1 MAISYLSNINLNNN
15 ELKSFIV
22 DNLAAAPTVNVAD
35 QGNLIYN
42 TALGALQYNT
52 GTNTWDLYLQH
63 LQLLEKLLLLWMIML
78 LVILL
83 VQ

>member
-42 TALGALQYNT
+42 TALGALQYKEE
-52 GTNTWDLYLQH
+52 LK
-63 LQLLEKLLLLWMIML
+63 QLVMDK
-78 LVILL
+78 VH
-83 VQ
+83 QS

>member
-52 GTNTWDLYLQH
+52 GTNTWVTISSGMVTWD
-63 LQLLEKLLLLWMIML
+63 
-78 LVILL
+78 
-83 VQ
+83 